1 MGTLNHRAAVYAIIK
16 LLIMHTSQATEG
28 TVATN
33 IAKGP
38 VGGVTQRKPV
48 TPPHP
53 LASTTAGATAARSP
67 PTMPKA
73 NTADQ
78 MNKDNQSSKQS
89 GYVTITNNPGPL
101 AKIFLDLFGFSQNP
115 AQAPVSVKLEFSS
128 NPSRVPLNGTLHE
141 EKGNAVDL
149 LIPSRQNAAST
160 IVKAV
165 SPTSEVNQTNR
176 TSAFVKDNLKGTS
189 LDTTSIRPW
198 VWIFGISSLV
208 VASCGISAVILRMG
222 ATHGSARQ
230 PDDPPSSA
238 SEQSN
243 DRQVSHGTTVLYLQN
258 TAEPIGRETGTSS
271 GHLNHDTHVFSDHL
285 SGKTDAFQNPVNDM
299 KVVAES
305 FAGNGQP
312 IPSQSLNHLIIPA

>member
-1 MGTLNHRAAVYAIIK
+1 ML
-16 LLIMHTSQATEG
+16 
-28 TVATN
+28 
-33 IAKGP
+33 
-38 VGGVTQRKPV
+38 
-48 TPPHP
+48 
-53 LASTTAGATAARSP
+53 
-67 PTMPKA
+67 KA

-141 EKGNAVDL
+141 EKGNAVDPLIPSRQNAASTFVKAVSPTSKAKLSEVL
-149 LIPSRQNAAST
+149 LNVTLDEEKANAVDLLFPSRQNAAST

-165 SPTSEVNQTNR
+165 SPTSGVNRTNR
-176 TSAFVKDNLKGTS
+176 TSAFVEDELKETN

-243 DRQVSHGTTVLYLQN
+243 VRQVSHGTTVLYLQN

-299 KVVAES
+299 KVVVES

-312 IPSQSLNHLIIPA
+312 IPSPSLNHLVVLA